1 MIYINIIIYIF
12 ITILTTSCIELPK
25 EERVVRLDAA
35 AVSVPVVPD
44 VFKQLRQVA
53 FNHYGLIDGS
63 TYNYNILSDGDV
75 GYNGPPVV
83 IGSNYALSLYNRGDR
98 LVFPTATAL
107 YAHRIYSNS
116 VFAPLTSLLSSAT
129 AITKLDRT
137 VSTTFYSV
145 KNPLLRKDTN
155 ENVMAVSL
163 AKQANNASFTEP
175 LAFRFDRT
183 AQLWSRFQRLENDLT
198 HNVSVVAEPA
208 YTSRETVLLWVHN
221 NLLRYRLYT
230 TSTGWQNAATT
241 TGLSGDS
248 VQNTG
253 VDIDFDQYDNG
264 YLVYHHSD
272 GVNDDIRVGRVGRT
286 WPSMIPLPTDAARF
300 LSVDNQATASPFGY
314 PKVFVGSRGDAH
326 VFFLRPPTAITG
338 ADLYYT
344 STPATSSRAL
354 GAFSA
359 AERID
364 EDYGDSLRSVV
375 TQSPSA
381 RIKPFFLA
389 KATNQAMLL
398 FIKSDGSTT
407 SPTQRLYG
415 LKYNATTYA
424 FESVGQIDL
433 GAASDDVVDASV
445 AINDAGQAIVAW
457 VARDDSNSGRYKVHA
472 RQYSGSSWSEV
483 YDLSSYITDSSVS
496 SSELLPTTSI
506 NAAGEAMVGFSCY
519 DQALGYRRTAVGF
532 FY

>member
-1 MIYINIIIYIF
+1 M
-12 ITILTTSCIELPK
+12 PK

-44 VFKQLRQVA
+44 VFKQLRQVQ
-53 FNHYGLIDGS
+53 FNHYGLIDGG
-63 TYNYNILSDGDV
+63 TYNYNILSDGTD

-83 IGSNYALSLYNRGDR
+83 IGSNYALSLYNRGSTSS
-98 LVFPTATAL
+98 FPTATTL

-145 KNPLLRKDTN
+145 KNPLLRKDAN

-163 AKQANNASFTEP
+163 AKEISNTSFTEP

-198 HNVSVVAEPA
+198 QNVSVVAEPA

-230 TSTGWQNAATT
+230 TSTGWQSAATT
-241 TGLSGDS
+241 TGLNGDS

-272 GVNDDIRVGRVGRT
+272 AGTDHIRVGRVGRT

-300 LSVDNQATASPFGY
+300 LSVDNHSWLISFGY
-314 PKVFVGSRGDAH
+314 PKVFVGASGDAH
-326 VFFLRPPTAITG
+326 VFFLRRPVAGTEAE
-338 ADLYYT
+338 LYYT
-344 STPATSSRAL
+344 STPASSSRAL

-375 TQSPSA
+375 TQSPNA
-381 RIKPFFLA
+381 RTKTFYLA
-389 KATNQAMLL
+389 KATNKALLL
-398 FIKSDGSTT
+398 FIKSDGTT
-407 SPTQRLYG
+407 QHLYG

-433 GAASDDVVDASV
+433 GGVAAHVVDASV
-445 AINDAGQAIVAW
+445 AINDSGQAIVAW
-457 VARDDSNSGRYKVHA
+457 VARDPSAGNAYKVYS
-472 RQYSGSSWSEV
+472 RQYSGASWSEV